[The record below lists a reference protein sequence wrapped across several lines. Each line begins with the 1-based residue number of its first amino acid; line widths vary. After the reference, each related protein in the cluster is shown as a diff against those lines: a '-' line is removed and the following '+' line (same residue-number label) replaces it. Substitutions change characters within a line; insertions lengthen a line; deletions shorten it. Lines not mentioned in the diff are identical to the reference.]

1 MPTSLRRTRLSLILH
16 ITKSARWNQTRLTGS
31 YTAKTQQ
38 EDGFIHC
45 SNPDQLA
52 AVAKAFYS
60 GKRDLVLL
68 CIDPRKVRAEVRY
81 ERSGSGIFP
90 HIYGPLNTDAVV
102 AVFPFEPNGH
112 GGSSARTQR

>member
-1 MPTSLRRTRLSLILH
+1 MSLILH
-16 ITKSARWNQTRLTGS
+16 ITESRRWARTRPTGS

-45 SNPDQLA
+45 SDPSQLA
-52 AVAKAFYS
+52 DVAKAFYS
-60 GKRDLVLL
+60 GKRGLVLL

-81 ERSGSGIFP
+81 EKSGSDVFP

-102 AVFPFEPNGH
+102 AVLPFEPDGH
-112 GGSSARTQR
+112 GSSSTRTHAESAGQT